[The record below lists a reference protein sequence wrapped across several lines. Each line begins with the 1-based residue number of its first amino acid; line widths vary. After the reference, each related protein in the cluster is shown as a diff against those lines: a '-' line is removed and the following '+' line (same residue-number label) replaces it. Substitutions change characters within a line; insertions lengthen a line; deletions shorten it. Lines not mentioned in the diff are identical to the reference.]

1 MTKRLVYNLMCRVMV
16 GISAP
21 EYFDDFIMLF
31 EAAFKS
37 ILGLYPG
44 RLGRP
49 QSAARPGAA
58 GHADRQ
64 NHPAAPA

>member
-1 MTKRLVYNLMCRVMV
+1 MTKRLVYNLMCRLMV

-37 ILGLYPG
+37 ILGMCPG
-44 RLGRP
+44 RLGLPRLRR
-49 QSAARPGAA
+49 RPGAA